1 MDTICAGIAAR
12 ICQPGYLGYRET
24 EDIGSSILRG
34 KKIDLGQLW
43 LPFDRNG
50 TRLVAGSRCL
60 FLHIMGVVVKR
71 ISLLHDTKLMESQG
85 GILLSSLSVSIAEI
99 RAVNCNLWRI
109 PPAKFPAIELITL
122 RGACLVPN
130 KARLA
135 GFRSMADA
143 HMRSIMPCHRPIPN
157 NKNCICHVS
166 QEATF
171 YRTPHFI
178 VRERRRDPI
187 PRGGVG

>member
-1 MDTICAGIAAR
+1 MEGISYDRFDLRTEELSMDTICAGIAAR

-99 RAVNCNLWRI
+99 RAVNCKEYR
-109 PPAKFPAIELITL
+109 LIL
-122 RGACLVPN
+122 LSLP
-130 KARLA
+130 LSLSI
-135 GFRSMADA
+135 SMT
-143 HMRSIMPCHRPIPN
+143 IL
-157 NKNCICHVS
+157 
-166 QEATF
+166 
-171 YRTPHFI
+171 
-178 VRERRRDPI
+178 
-187 PRGGVG
+187 